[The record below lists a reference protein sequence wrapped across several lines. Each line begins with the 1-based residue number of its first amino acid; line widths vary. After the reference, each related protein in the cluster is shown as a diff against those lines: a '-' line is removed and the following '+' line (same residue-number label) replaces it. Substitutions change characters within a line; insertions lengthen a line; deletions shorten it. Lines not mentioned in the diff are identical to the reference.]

1 MADGDAPSIHVEAVI
16 GQAQRVAAVEDLAC
30 KGLVQFPKADVAD
43 AEAEAIEAFGNGEH
57 GPYPHFIRLSA
68 CNGHSEIS
76 SKRLPSPLLGHLHL
90 RHHRCCRT
98 VRKQTVSAAARE
110 QVNTKM

>member
-43 AEAEAIEAFGNGEH
+43 AEAEAIEEFGNGEH
-57 GPYPHFIRLSA
+57 GPYPHFIGLSA
-68 CNGHSEIS
+68 CNGHSEIA
-76 SKRLPSPLLGHLHL
+76 SKRLQSPLLGDQIGRAHVCTPVTNAH
-90 RHHRCCRT
+90 
-98 VRKQTVSAAARE
+98 
-110 QVNTKM
+110 

>member
-43 AEAEAIEAFGNGEH
+43 AEAEAIEEFGNGEH
-57 GPYPHFIRLSA
+57 GPYPHFIGLSA
-68 CNGHSEIS
+68 CNGHSEIA
-76 SKRLPSPLLGHLHL
+76 SKRLQRSEEHTSELQSLM
-90 RHHRCCRT
+90 RNSYA
-98 VRKQTVSAAARE
+98 VSRL
-110 QVNTKM
+110 